1 MTLNSAFI
9 THHSLLRLEHV
20 DAAAAAIE
28 FYVAVD
34 QGGEGGVVSLTPLA
48 AGMVTGASL
57 PKKDMSRPYC
67 LAAKALYAATLGIR
81 IATVAAGALT
91 FFICHGNHLKG
102 SGFSTPVD
110 KKKPWPVN
118 SLL

>member
-34 QGGEGGVVSLTPLA
+34 QGVEGVVVALAHVA
-48 AGMVTGASL
+48 AGMETGAQL
-57 PKKDMSRPYC
+57 PNKNIARPDV

-91 FFICHGNHLKG
+91 FFMCHGNHLKG